1 LSLENSML
9 ALVSL
14 VAGTGLGLLIGWVAL
29 PFVTVTQQAAIPFP
43 PVTVEPPW
51 AGVLLLEAIGVVT
64 LGVTVALLA
73 RLLRRLG
80 IGSTLRMGED

>member
-1 LSLENSML
+1 ML

-14 VAGTGLGLLIGWVAL
+14 LAGTGLGLLIGWVAL
-29 PFVTVTQQAAIPFP
+29 PFVTVTQQATVPFP
-43 PVTVEPPW
+43 PVTVSPPW
-51 AGVLLLEAIGVVT
+51 GGVLLLEAIGVVT
-64 LGVTVALLA
+64 LAVTVVLLS